1 MRYRISDG
9 VYILSN
15 IEFHFFPG
23 EVHASVFISFYK
35 LNKTKINTL
44 YGVYKKMIYK
54 VLQNRY
60 N

>member
-1 MRYRISDG
+1 MRYRISDD

-15 IEFHFFPG
+15 IEFHFFSG

-35 LNKTKINTL
+35 LNATKINIL

-54 VLQNRY
+54 VFRN
-60 N
+60 